1 MRPCI
6 LTVDDSKALRLLVEK
21 LLTDFECDA
30 AEAANG
36 FNAFFAIERARPALI
51 LLDVS
56 MPVMN
61 GIDMLERL
69 KETPEL
75 ADIPVLMMTSPADH
89 AEMDEIRALGASDT
103 IMKPFKPV
111 DLLAKI
117 LALVPLRPRV
127 RV

>member
-21 LLTDFECDA
+21 LLADFECETT
-30 AEAANG
+30 EAANG
-36 FNAFFAIERARPALI
+36 YNAFFAIERSRPALI

-69 KETPEL
+69 KEAPEL
-75 ADIPVLMMTSPADH
+75 VDIPVLMMTSPSDH
-89 AEMDEIRALGASDT
+89 AEMATIRELGATDT
-103 IMKPFKPV
+103 IMKPFKPL

-117 LALVPLRPRV
+117 LAVVPLQPRV